1 MSVIT
6 CPSCHTPAP
15 PGAIFCDNCGYDL
28 RTVAP
33 SQQPLPPTQLAQKAE
48 GGEIV
53 CPTCQHANIAGSA
66 FCENC
71 GAQLSPV
78 QPPPQI
84 PRPPTPPPI
93 SPEDQLTFVPPVP
106 PKAPSKAPVDMQI
119 SSPPLAPAGVESI
132 EGRLVIK
139 DTNVVLMIPPG
150 KKLIVMGR
158 EDPVSGIFPDI
169 DFDPHNGHEAGV
181 GRRHAQLVLQEGQ
194 VYVEDLDSVNGTA
207 VNKQRLS
214 PRQPHPLNDGDE
226 LRLGKIVMT
235 YYAS

>member
-6 CPSCHTPAP
+6 CPSCNTPAP

-33 SQQPLPPTQLAQKAE
+33 SGQQPLPPTQLAQKSDS
-48 GGEIV
+48 GEII
-53 CPTCQHANIAGSA
+53 CPTCQYPNIAGSA

-78 QPPPQI
+78 QPPPQ
-84 PRPPTPPPI
+84 RPAPPESPPI
-93 SPEDQLTFVPPVP
+93 TPEDQATYA
-106 PKAPSKAPVDMQI
+106 APSPPREASEATADMQTV
-119 SSPPLAPAGVESI
+119 SSPSAVESI

-139 DTNVVLMIPPG
+139 DTNVVLTIPPG
-150 KKLIVMGR
+150 KQLIVMGR

-181 GRRHAQLVLQEGQ
+181 GRRHAQLILQGGQ

-214 PRQPHPLNDGDE
+214 SRQPHPLNDGDE
-226 LRLGKIVMT
+226 LRLGKMVMI